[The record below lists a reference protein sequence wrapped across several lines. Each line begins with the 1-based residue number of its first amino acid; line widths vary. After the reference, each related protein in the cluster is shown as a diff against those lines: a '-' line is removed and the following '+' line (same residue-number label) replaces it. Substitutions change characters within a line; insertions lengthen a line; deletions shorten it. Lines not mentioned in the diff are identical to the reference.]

1 MARYCAGRLLSAL
14 PTALGVATIV
24 FALLHVMPG
33 DPVEVML
40 GERATVA
47 DHAVLRHELGL
58 DRPLL
63 DQYLGYLNGLAHGD
77 LGTSIHGGR
86 SVAAL
91 IGERAPATLMLALA
105 ATLAAVV
112 LALPL
117 GIAAARHPHGVID
130 RLSLSASLLGVAIPN
145 FWLGPMLII
154 AFAIQLRWLPV
165 SGSGSWSHLIL
176 PAVTLGASMAGL
188 LTRMT
193 RTTVLETLHEDYIR
207 TARAKGLDERR
218 VLWRHALRNAATP
231 ILSLLGLELGALLA
245 GSVITET
252 IFAWP
257 GLGRLLIDAI
267 YARDYPVV
275 QGCVLVIAVGY
286 VTINLATD
294 LAYAVANPRA
304 RAHVAN
310 GPR

>member
-47 DHAVLRHELGL
+47 DHAALRHELGL

-77 LGTSIHGGR
+77 LGKSIHGGR

-91 IGERAPATLMLALA
+91 IGERAPATLTLALA
-105 ATLAAVV
+105 ATLAAIA

-117 GIAAARHPHGVID
+117 GVAAARHPHGAID

-165 SGSGSWSHLIL
+165 SGSGSWPHLVL

-207 TARAKGLDERR
+207 TARAKGLDEHS

-231 ILSLLGLELGALLA
+231 ILSLVGLELGGLLA

-257 GLGRLLIDAI
+257 GLGRLLVDAI

-275 QGCVLVIAVGY
+275 QGCVLVIAAGY
-286 VTINLATD
+286 VTITLATD
-294 LAYAVANPRA
+294 LAYAVVNPRA
-304 RAHVAN
+304 RAHVADA
-310 GPR
+310 R